1 MLKKKFH
8 SNQEANGSHV
18 FLEYPTI
25 IQDDTLGGG
34 RKPFICQTLTEYQM
48 GARHWE
54 QPFLSC
60 LETAWGGRHTP
71 PPSDWILLGASLSY
85 ENNARRGVNCPT
97 TLMITTFKIKIVLWE
112 VSFSTQDVGNSS
124 YNLLYSTFLHLLL
137 RSHVITLF
145 CVSHEDRN
153 VLWGR

>member
-34 RKPFICQTLTEYQM
+34 REPFICQTLTQYLM

-54 QPFLSC
+54 QPF
-60 LETAWGGRHTP
+60 WGASTMWTLLLQVP
-71 PPSDWILLGASLSY
+71 LWNPPSS
-85 ENNARRGVNCPT
+85 
-97 TLMITTFKIKIVLWE
+97 
-112 VSFSTQDVGNSS
+112 
-124 YNLLYSTFLHLLL
+124 
-137 RSHVITLF
+137 
-145 CVSHEDRN
+145 
-153 VLWGR
+153 